1 MFSRQ
6 DKLNRAL
13 KRIVRKFNPEITQ
26 EELHDVEDI
35 AIILGTMLDRVK
47 SFSYTIELHNNN
59 SKKEVD

>member
-13 KRIVRKFNPEITQ
+13 KRIVRKFNPGVTQ
-26 EELHDVEDI
+26 EELHNIEDI
-35 AIILGTMLDRVK
+35 AIIVNTMLDKVK